1 MNILYNL
8 FIFNAIFGFILCA
21 DRGLLLSET
30 SEDDSDTTAEEG
42 CIFLYYCYL

>member
-8 FIFNAIFGFILCA
+8 FVLSAIVGFILCA
-21 DRGLLLSET
+21 DRDLLLSDT

-42 CIFLYYCYL
+42 CIFLLC